1 MKKPRPEMR
10 GRGTGE
16 RKCPKS
22 HAPKCEA
29 GRRSGKAM
37 KKPRPEMR
45 GGARK
50 QEKAIKATPQSAGR
64 GVAQKVCKMCKV
76 LTG

>member
-1 MKKPRPEMR
+1 
-10 GRGTGE
+10 
-16 RKCPKS
+16 
-22 HAPKCEA
+22 
-29 GRRSGKAM
+29 M

-76 LTG
+76 LTGWYIPSGSHPQLLLPHGLPGLPIPPETVLCAYRLL